1 MTTRLAGALR
11 NALQIRWLALVAC
24 AVFANS
30 LLSTHAAVAQDAD
43 TESASA
49 DDEEEDDAFDEDD
62 DDFNDDGASSAYEAE
77 PMRDDEDWGGELS
90 ADHSD
95 DAIPVDR
102 DLDPDGAVWE
112 VAEFDSVG
120 DGATEIPDGT
130 AGDLTGP
137 SGDLPVVRAPRRRA
151 AGAAAPGSPRPA
163 KTGKPDDDTP
173 YSYGGLPIRAHGAPW
188 QAQIYYPRRAPQ
200 WEPQL
205 KAGKP
210 LWQLQHRCGGT
221 LIAPEWVLTAAHC
234 IDEDDVKVGFR
245 VRLGVQDIS
254 KDEGISFKI
263 DRIVRHSQ
271 YDDKPLPAK
280 PNRYYNDIALIH
292 IVQDGTPRKIDPTMI
307 QAIPLYEGPALPRAE
322 VSATGWGK
330 TMPVDAH
337 EPNAVL
343 LKVDM
348 KVMATERCRELP
360 GYGPDK
366 IHDKVICAADPGR
379 STCRGDSGGGLTF
392 TNGAPKVVGVVSWGK
407 VKCAGDGQP
416 GAYTRIASYVD
427 WIKQAMALDPSKNA
441 LP

>member
-1 MTTRLAGALR
+1 MHHSF
-11 NALQIRWLALVAC
+11 QIRFLAFFTWIFLALAPVPINIAI
-24 AVFANS
+24 
-30 LLSTHAAVAQDAD
+30 AQDAD
-43 TESASA
+43 VVDE
-49 DDEEEDDAFDEDD
+49 DDEEIVDDDSASRDFDER
-62 DDFNDDGASSAYEAE
+62 

-90 ADHSD
+90 GDPSD
-95 DAIPVDR
+95 DAIPLDTV
-102 DLDPDGAVWE
+102 LDPSGAVWE
-112 VAEFDSVG
+112 VQALDAVG
-120 DGATEIPDGT
+120 DGDGNLRHGVP
-130 AGDLTGP
+130 GDLSGP
-137 SGDLPVVRAPRRRA
+137 AGDLPVVRAPRRALPR
-151 AGAAAPGSPRPA
+151 GNTPG
-163 KTGKPDDDTP
+163 KTADNDDTP
-173 YSYGGLPIRAHGAPW
+173 YSYGGLPVRAHGAPW

-221 LIAPEWVLTAAHC
+221 LIASDWVLTAAHC
-234 IDEDDVKVGFR
+234 IDEDDVKAGYR
-245 VRLGVQDIS
+245 VRLGMQDIS
-254 KDEGISFKI
+254 RDEGVSFRI

-271 YDDKPLPAK
+271 YADQPLPTK

-292 IVQDGTPRKIDPTMI
+292 IVQDGPSKRIDPTQI
-307 QAIPLYEGPALPRAE
+307 QSIPLYEGPALARAE

-392 TNGAPKVVGVVSWGK
+392 TNGAPRVVGVVSWGK
-407 VKCAGDGQP
+407 TRCAGDGQP
-416 GAYTRIASYVD
+416 GAYTRIANYID
-427 WIKQAMALDPSKNA
+427 WIHQAMKLDVSKNA

>member
-1 MTTRLAGALR
+1 MR
-11 NALQIRWLALVAC
+11 NSLQVRWLALIAG
-24 AVFANS
+24 VFLATATLTPHVVIAQES
-30 LLSTHAAVAQDAD
+30 DEPDSAADND
-43 TESASA
+43 A
-49 DDEEEDDAFDEDD
+49 DDESNDPFDEDD
-62 DDFNDDGASSAYEAE
+62 DPSDDDSASSDFDAK
-77 PMRDDEDWGGELS
+77 PMTDDEDWGGPLS
-90 ADHSD
+90 TDHSD
-95 DAIPVDR
+95 DAIPVDV
-102 DLDPDGAVWE
+102 DLDPTGAVWE

-120 DGATEIPDGT
+120 DGEVNIAAGT
-130 AGDLTGP
+130 PGDLTGP
-137 SGDLPVVRAPRRRA
+137 SGDLPVVRAPR
-151 AGAAAPGSPRPA
+151 PGRSP
-163 KTGKPDDDTP
+163 GKKPGKKDDDDTP
-173 YSYGGLPIRAHGAPW
+173 YSYGGLPVRAHGAPW
-188 QAQIYYPRRAPQ
+188 QAQIYYPLRAQQ

-221 LIAPEWVLTAAHC
+221 LIEPDWVLTAAHC
-234 IDEDDVKVGFR
+234 IDEGDVQAGYR

-254 KDEGISFKI
+254 KDEGVSFKI

-271 YDDKPLPAK
+271 YADQALPAK

-292 IVQDGTPRKIDPTMI
+292 IVQEGTPRKIDPTQI
-307 QAIPLYEGPALPRAE
+307 HPIPLYEGAAQPRAE

-348 KVMATERCRELP
+348 KVMATERCAQLP

-366 IHDKVICAADPGR
+366 VHDKMICAADPGR

-407 VKCAGDGQP
+407 IRCAGDGQP
-416 GAYTRIASYVD
+416 GAYTRIGAYVD
-427 WIKQAMALDPSKNA
+427 WIHQAMKLDASKNA

>member
-1 MTTRLAGALR
+1 MRKSMQFR
-11 NALQIRWLALVAC
+11 CLALVAG
-24 AVFANS
+24 VF
-30 LLSTHAAVAQDAD
+30 LSWAILPTHVAIAQDAD
-43 TESASA
+43 AQDAADA
-49 DDEEEDDAFDEDD
+49 DDPDGDDPDDAFDEDEDEEFAED
-62 DDFNDDGASSAYEAE
+62 DDASAAFEAR
-77 PMRDDEDWGGELS
+77 PMSDDEDWGGELS
-90 ADHSD
+90 TDLSD

-102 DLDPDGAVWE
+102 DLDPAGAVWE

-120 DGATEIPDGT
+120 DGEGKVAGGT
-130 AGDLTGP
+130 PGDLTGP
-137 SGDLPVVRAPRRRA
+137 SGDLPVVRAPRR
-151 AGAAAPGSPRPA
+151 
-163 KTGKPDDDTP
+163 GKPGTAGQPKANGRKGDDDDTP
-173 YSYGGLPIRAHGAPW
+173 YSYGGLPVRAHGAPW

-234 IDEDDVKVGFR
+234 IDKDDVDAGYR

-254 KDEGISFKI
+254 KDEGVSFKI
-263 DRIVRHSQ
+263 DHIVRHSE
-271 YDDKPLPAK
+271 YADEPLPKK

-292 IVQDGTPRKIDPTMI
+292 IVQDGPPRKIDPAQI
-307 QAIPLYEGPALPRAE
+307 QPIPLYEGPIEPRAE

-330 TMPVDAH
+330 TIPVDAH
-337 EPNAVL
+337 EPNAVM

-348 KVMATERCRELP
+348 KVMATDRCSALP

-366 IHDKVICAADPGR
+366 IHGKMICAADPGR

-407 VKCAGDGQP
+407 ARCAGDGQP
-416 GAYTRIASYVD
+416 GAYTRIASYAD
-427 WIKQAMALDPSKNA
+427 WIRQAMKLDPSKNA

>member
-1 MTTRLAGALR
+1 MTTNLARALR
-11 NALQIRWLALVAC
+11 ISLQIRWQVLVAC
-24 AVFANS
+24 AIFATA
-30 LLSTHAAVAQDAD
+30 LTTAHIAVAQDAD
-43 TESASA
+43 TQSATA
-49 DDEEEDDAFDEDD
+49 DDDDEDAYEEDDELDD
-62 DDFNDDGASSAYEAE
+62 DSASSAYDEHA
-77 PMRDDEDWGGELS
+77 MRDDEDWGGELS
-90 ADHSD
+90 DDYSD
-95 DAIPVDR
+95 DAIPIDR
-102 DLDPDGAVWE
+102 ELDPDGAVWE

-120 DGATEIPDGT
+120 DGAADIPAG
-130 AGDLTGP
+130 APGDLTGP
-137 SGDLPVVRAPRRRA
+137 SGDLPVVRAPRR
-151 AGAAAPGSPRPA
+151 GAAPPRRATP
-163 KTGKPDDDTP
+163 GKPANPDEDTP

-292 IVQDGTPRKIDPTMI
+292 IVQDGTPRKIDPTQI
-307 QAIPLYEGPALPRAE
+307 QPIPLYEGPALPRAE

-343 LKVDM
+343 LKVNM

-407 VKCAGDGQP
+407 VRCAGDGQP